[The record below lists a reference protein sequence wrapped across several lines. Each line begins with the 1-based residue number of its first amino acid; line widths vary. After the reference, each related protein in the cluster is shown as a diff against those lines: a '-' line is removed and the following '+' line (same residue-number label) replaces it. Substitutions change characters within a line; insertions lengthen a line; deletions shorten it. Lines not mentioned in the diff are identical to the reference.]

1 MKINFGKLASILA
14 QILVAAPG
22 VIAAVKP
29 VVDAVKNKPAKP
41 GG

>member
-1 MKINFGKLASILA
+1 MKINFGKLASVLA
-14 QILVAAPG
+14 QLLAAAPA

-29 VVDAVKNKPAKP
+29 VVDAIKKKPAKP

>member
-1 MKINFGKLASILA
+1 MKINFGKLAGAVA
-14 QILVAAPG
+14 QILVASPA

-29 VVDAVKNKPAKP
+29 VVDAVKKTPAKP

>member
-1 MKINFGKLASILA
+1 MKINIGKLAGILA
-14 QILVAAPG
+14 QIPVTAPQ

-29 VVDAVKNKPAKP
+29 VVDAVKKHPAKP